1 MSTDIEI
8 DRALAVVTAT
18 LNDQRLERY
27 DREHVQAIVTDA
39 YGSEQQLTADDGD
52 GLHNESGA
60 RIGAIRRTSSGE
72 WITERQN
79 VAAERPESAT
89 PAAPPES

>member
-1 MSTDIEI
+1 MRMGASS
-8 DRALAVVTAT
+8 
-18 LNDQRLERY
+18 Y
-27 DREHVQAIVTDA
+27 
-39 YGSEQQLTADDGD
+39 LTADDGG

-89 PAAPPES
+89 PVAPPES

>member
-27 DREHVQAIVTDA
+27 DREHVQAIVTDP
-39 YGSEQQLTADDGD
+39 YGSEQHLTADDGG

-60 RIGAIRRTSSGE
+60 RIGAIQRTSSGE